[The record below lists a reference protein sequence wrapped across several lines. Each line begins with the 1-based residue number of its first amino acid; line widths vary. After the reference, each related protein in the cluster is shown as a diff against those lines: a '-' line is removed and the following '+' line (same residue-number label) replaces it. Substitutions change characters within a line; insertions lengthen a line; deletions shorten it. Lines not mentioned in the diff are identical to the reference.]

1 MSSLGGSKE
10 LMNSKYINS
19 LLNGRWQTFPLNL
32 KNWVRRPPRFKSHPS
47 EECNILLGWH
57 FMLNY
62 LYTCIHIHRFTHEH
76 SHSARTH
83 THMCILSN
91 TSSGGNKVQNL
102 GRYRYDSAE
111 SYPPR
116 PWPVPDWYPS
126 WITNTSFSH
135 CKFKWT
141 SSINFVIRIHFRRI
155 PILSARQRVLQRRTG
170 RPGGPSNPTRK
181 FCGRRIG
188 LRSAPVGGS
197 LRRHGTRCTGERGG
211 GTGTCGCAS
220 CGSPIRSR
228 EYGWGRIQLPRWLPG
243 RMMLLH

>member
-1 MSSLGGSKE
+1 MDLKGRNGKMSSLGGSKE

-91 TSSGGNKVQNL
+91 TSSGGNGL
-102 GRYRYDSAE
+102 LY
-111 SYPPR
+111 
-116 PWPVPDWYPS
+116 
-126 WITNTSFSH
+126 
-135 CKFKWT
+135 
-141 SSINFVIRIHFRRI
+141 
-155 PILSARQRVLQRRTG
+155 
-170 RPGGPSNPTRK
+170 RK
-181 FCGRRIG
+181 FGDDSP
-188 LRSAPVGGS
+188 RSWKLTP
-197 LRRHGTRCTGERGG
+197 LGERNYLFLSKKFVDDSLWNWKTEFNFCSFFPPKGKKEISYETVWTFDHSSLCQVSKACNCRFG
-211 GTGTCGCAS
+211 DWVINAENWKLQLWSLC
-220 CGSPIRSR
+220 PKIRNCSF
-228 EYGWGRIQLPRWLPG
+228 WGRIIISFH
-243 RMMLLH
+243 ML